1 MLDDAHLALLPPRA
15 VKEAL
20 QALARA
26 DPRLAELASA
36 SRGSPAPAAIVTL
49 TNARGETAFQM
60 VEVPVAGVSG
70 RLFVG
75 PLPGRATKVAS
86 ELDALVAFGVT
97 RVVGLLP
104 AIDLPDL
111 YRVPDYLDAVRSRFG
126 ARFTLIDVVDYEAPP
141 DDAVFEAA
149 VEATLRALTAGERV
163 YAHCGAGCG
172 RAGVFAS
179 CVLVAHGADALDA
192 VRRYR
197 AARGCGPETAEQVAY
212 VVRYAARRAGERE

>member
-15 VKEAL
+15 VKAAL
-20 QALARA
+20 QALAQA
-26 DPRLAELASA
+26 DPHVAELANA
-36 SRGSPAPAAIVTL
+36 ARGSPAPGATVTL

-60 VEVPVAGVSG
+60 VEVALAGVSG

-111 YRVPDYLDAVRSRFG
+111 YRVPDYLDAVRARFG
-126 ARFTLIDVVDYEAPP
+126 ERFTLIDVVDYEAPP
-141 DDAVFEAA
+141 DDAAFEAA
-149 VEATLRALTAGERV
+149 VGAALQALGAGEKV

-179 CVLVAHGADALDA
+179 CVLVALGAEPLDA
-192 VRRYR
+192 VRRFR

-212 VVRYAARRAGERE
+212 VVRYAARRR

>member
-1 MLDDAHLALLPPRA
+1 MLDDAHLALLPPRS
-15 VKEAL
+15 VKDAL
-20 QALARA
+20 QALSQG
-26 DPRLAELASA
+26 DPHIAALANAGRS
-36 SRGSPAPAAIVTL
+36 SPPPGAIITL

-75 PLPGRATKVAS
+75 PLPGRATKVTA
-86 ELDALVAFGVT
+86 ELDALVAYGV
-97 RVVGLLP
+97 RHVFGLLP

-111 YRVPDYLDAVRSRFG
+111 YRVPDYLDAVRARFG
-126 ARFTLIDVVDYEAPP
+126 ERFTLLDVVDYEVPP
-141 DDAVFEAA
+141 DDGAFEAA
-149 VEATLRALTAGERV
+149 VGSAVRALVAGDKV

-179 CVLVAHGADALDA
+179 CVLVALGAEALEA
-192 VRRYR
+192 VRRFR

-212 VVRYAARRAGERE
+212 VVRYAGRVYPPAP